1 MLGDEKNEELVDL
14 ATVDLGSTAILVID
28 ELGDA
33 AAAPEETGILAA
45 TLNTA
50 RILPLARTANVPV
63 IFVNDAHIEGID
75 RELDLWGLHGLEGTP

>member
-33 AAAPEETGILAA
+33 AAAP
-45 TLNTA
+45 
-50 RILPLARTANVPV
+50 
-63 IFVNDAHIEGID
+63 
-75 RELDLWGLHGLEGTP
+75 